1 MSGEAIGYAS
11 IPLSAIR
18 DGQLQPPL
26 TLSKRRTSMRKFR
39 NSLMLAILFASL
51 QPLPVSAS
59 PDEDHGRRLRTPLGD
74 IAFEVVGQVSNLSPT
89 VSKQYG
95 YLSFING
102 LTAPEIFTASDPT
115 MQNETTALFTFFTD
129 AVTERVISNGR
140 LRIVNRVGTT
150 TVYLDH
156 TPDGT
161 FADRESFRDGNPIL
175 TLDYRQQVILD
186 TADGTFTVVNLLT
199 VVSAESFDLGNG
211 SLRLGKDREHFR
223 QFYSGAPP
231 TGTPALNGVFAG
243 YAVAIEPA

>member
-1 MSGEAIGYAS
+1 MSVWILITAFVMSSTVAS
-11 IPLSAIR
+11 AN
-18 DGQLQPPL
+18 GMQG
-26 TLSKRRTSMRKFR
+26 
-39 NSLMLAILFASL
+39 
-51 QPLPVSAS
+51 
-59 PDEDHGRRLRTPLGD
+59 GRRLTTRLGD

-95 YLSFING
+95 YLSHING
-102 LTAPEIFTASDPT
+102 LTDSQIFTSANPT

-150 TVYLDH
+150 TIYLDD

-161 FADRESFRDGNPIL
+161 FADRESFRDGQAVL
-175 TLDYRQQVILD
+175 TLNYRQQVILD
-186 TADGTFTVVNLLT
+186 TADDSTFTVVNILS
-199 VVSAESFDLGNG
+199 VESAESFVLDNEL
-211 SLRLGKDREHFR
+211 LRLGKDRDHFR

-243 YAVAIEPA
+243 YAVAIEPADPN

>member
-1 MSGEAIGYAS
+1 MNRTMNRMSVLILISALSLSTIGASGKATADTQGGE
-11 IPLSAIR
+11 R
-18 DGQLQPPL
+18 L
-26 TLSKRRTSMRKFR
+26 T
-39 NSLMLAILFASL
+39 
-51 QPLPVSAS
+51 
-59 PDEDHGRRLRTPLGD
+59 TPLGD
-74 IAFEVVGQVSNLSPT
+74 IAFEVVGQVSNLSPA

-102 LTAPEIFTASDPT
+102 LTPPEIFTASDPT
-115 MQNETTALFTFFTD
+115 LQNETTALFTFFTD

-150 TVYLDH
+150 TIYLDD

-199 VVSAESFDLGNG
+199 AVSVESFDLGNE
-211 SLRLGKDREHFR
+211 SLRLGKDRDHFR

-231 TGTPALNGVFAG
+231 TGTPALSGVFAG
-243 YAVAIEPA
+243 YAVAIEPGEPN